1 MKNFIPHET
10 IVCDDKDPP
19 WFNKRI
25 KSLIQEGALLL
36 ETFRKNR
43 NNVEIITCLNN
54 FNDRL
59 ALLINTAKQ
68 NFYSK
73 IVKKLQKTQR
83 SSKA

>member
-1 MKNFIPHET
+1 MKNFIPHDT

-25 KSLIQEGALLL
+25 KSLIQEDSLLL

-43 NNVEIITCLNN
+43 NNVEIITLLNN

-59 ALLINTAKQ
+59 ALLINTAK
-68 NFYSK
+68 
-73 IVKKLQKTQR
+73 
-83 SSKA
+83 

>member
-10 IVCDDKDPP
+10 IVCDGKDPP
-19 WFNKRI
+19 WFNKRT

-36 ETFRKNR
+36 GTFRKNR

-54 FNDRL
+54 FNNRL

-73 IVKKLQKTQR
+73 IVEKLQNT
-83 SSKA
+83 